1 MKASK
6 ILSLVLI
13 PGVFGLSFGICS
25 TISQKENTR
34 VAEQKTLEVINTSS
48 NMEFLL
54 KAQKALEIRK
64 YDLSNAKRDQVPIIM
79 PAKRYKE
86 KSSEKRPQNM
96 GTPCC
101 KCPRCCEI
109 RDAEENAQKN

>member
-13 PGVFGLSFGICS
+13 PSVFGLSFGICS
-25 TISQKENTR
+25 TISQKEDVG
-34 VAEQKTLEVINTSS
+34 VAEQKALEVINTST
-48 NMEFLL
+48 NMGFLL

-79 PAKRYKE
+79 PAKRYKS
-86 KSSEKRPQNM
+86 KISDKRPPM
-96 GTPCC
+96 EAPCC
-101 KCPRCCEI
+101 KCPKCCEI
-109 RDAEENAQKN
+109 ENSVKDFQQK